1 MQPIL
6 IELPKELSDI
16 LREDPDRLNE
26 VLGIIADFYLETEE
40 REDVVLN

>member
-26 VLGIIADFYLETEE
+26 VLGIIADFYLQQAKEQ
-40 REDVVLN
+40 LQ